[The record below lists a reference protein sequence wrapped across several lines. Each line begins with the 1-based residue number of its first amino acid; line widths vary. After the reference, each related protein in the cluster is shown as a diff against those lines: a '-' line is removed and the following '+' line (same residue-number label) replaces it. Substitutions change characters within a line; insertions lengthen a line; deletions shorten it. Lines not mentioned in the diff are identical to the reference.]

1 MITPYSS
8 RLSFSLLFA
17 AFFAMALPV
26 MADPAFTMAS
36 TSQESLSLA
45 DAVSLATQ
53 NQPLIQSLD
62 DAAAASREA
71 AVAAGQLPDPKL
83 KLGLVNLPVTTSDA
97 FYIDRDSMTMATI
110 GYAQDI
116 IPKSRREAASHVF
129 EAEAGQYQAE
139 QQATIRSIQ
148 RDVALA
154 WLDVFEA
161 QHKSELYQQ
170 ISDEMGAERKV
181 AAASISSGNAQSSEV
196 LRLESMQAEA
206 NDKRLLA
213 QRDERKA
220 RAQLGRWIGSAAMRP
235 VAPNLSVMTPLATDG
250 RASAEIENH
259 PMLQSAR
266 QMENVALSE
275 VESARTERSS
285 NWGWE
290 VGYGKRFAGLS
301 DMLTVQVAID
311 LQTDRA
317 NRQDRR
323 ASEKLM
329 LVEKARKLTEDR
341 RRELSAELASALA
354 DRETAQAREEEH
366 QARLIPAADARLS
379 VAKANY
385 GAGRQ
390 KLADV
395 WEARRGVLEVQIEHW
410 GILTDLERAAVR
422 VGYLLNDQRLFD
434 TQANNRV
441 QHGVQP

>member
-1 MITPYSS
+1 
-8 RLSFSLLFA
+8 
-17 AFFAMALPV
+17 
-26 MADPAFTMAS
+26 
-36 TSQESLSLA
+36 
-45 DAVSLATQ
+45 
-53 NQPLIQSLD
+53 
-62 DAAAASREA
+62 
-71 AVAAGQLPDPKL
+71 
-83 KLGLVNLPVTTSDA
+83 
-97 FYIDRDSMTMATI
+97 
-110 GYAQDI
+110 
-116 IPKSRREAASHVF
+116 
-129 EAEAGQYQAE
+129 
-139 QQATIRSIQ
+139 
-148 RDVALA
+148 
-154 WLDVFEA
+154 
-161 QHKSELYQQ
+161 
-170 ISDEMGAERKV
+170 
-181 AAASISSGNAQSSEV
+181 
-196 LRLESMQAEA
+196 
-206 NDKRLLA
+206 
-213 QRDERKA
+213 
-220 RAQLGRWIGSAAMRP
+220 MRP
-235 VAPNLSVMTPLATDG
+235 VAPNLTVMTPLATDG

-434 TQANNRV
+434 SQANN
-441 QHGVQP
+441 GVQP